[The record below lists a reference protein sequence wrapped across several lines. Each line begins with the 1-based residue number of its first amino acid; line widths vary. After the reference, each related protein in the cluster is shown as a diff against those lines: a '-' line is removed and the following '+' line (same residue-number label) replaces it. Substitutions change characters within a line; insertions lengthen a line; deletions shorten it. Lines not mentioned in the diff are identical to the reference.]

1 MAWRRKA
8 TANFNI
14 NITSPSGV
22 AAVHIAAPG
31 TAIDNTS
38 TANGWLDCSTQY
50 NGSGVPGAN
59 IGNGGNGSNGCAY
72 QGSDIINPNT
82 ALNGA
87 YNMTLGT
94 ENLTNATNN
103 VCLVR
108 IALTSGQTVT
118 ALSIS

>member
-1 MAWRRKA
+1 MAWRRRA

-31 TAIDNTS
+31 TAID
-38 TANGWLDCSTQY
+38 TASGNNGWLDCELQY
-50 NGSGVPGAN
+50 NGSGVPGSNVGA
-59 IGNGGNGSNGCAY
+59 GGNGSNGCAFT
-72 QGSDIINPNT
+72 GADKIAPNV
-82 ALNGA
+82 ALNGS
-87 YNMTLGT
+87 YTMTLGT
-94 ENLTNATNN
+94 ENLTNATGN

-108 IALTSGQTVT
+108 IALTANQTIT